1 MHPLGTPFQMK
12 QKARTRKQ
20 PFCWQEKHVLRT
32 IREMFEQTGN
42 AGSALL
48 VYHALTEIAS
58 DKQSDVFVT
67 TCACIGQRAGL
78 SARTVNRIIPVFER
92 LGIIGIKRNKINGV
106 NGPSTY
112 TVVRDAK
119 PLRTVVT
126 PCRRVATNC
135 NAQSRSLEESLEES
149 PEDTHHSDE
158 WRCYYSNDEQNRYA
172 VLIPTDDFF
181 CHEDSCIPK
190 FLTIWLTHE
199 LSGLCPLQDIL
210 SYKSRNLYPTGD
222 MIGLLRQ
229 LHRKHGRLIEQMRD
243 ALKKAFIQCLPFLV
257 PAFSTLFANVSLLLS
272 KSHRCV

>member
-149 PEDTHHSDE
+149 PEYTHHSDE
-158 WRCYYSNDEQNRYA
+158 WRCYYRNDELEKIDLYNEICVPRGWFPVNA
-172 VLIPTDDFF
+172 HT
-181 CHEDSCIPK
+181 ED
-190 FLTIWLTHE
+190 
-199 LSGLCPLQDIL
+199 LQDALAECEYLDPDEWRVLLIEAADQRDAGYH
-210 SYKSRNLYPTGD
+210 SYKTPRGAKLIRICWENWNRID
-222 MIGLLRQ
+222 M
-229 LHRKHGRLIEQMRD
+229 
-243 ALKKAFIQCLPFLV
+243 PF
-257 PAFSTLFANVSLLLS
+257 
-272 KSHRCV
+272 